1 MTCGVCEAQI
11 PDEYTLCWDHTAP
24 IQKHLAEIDSTIH
37 ELRTTMARQDVGAQ
51 SLGSGSTTAQPA
63 VNLDALDA
71 YEQLREV
78 VVGWAVALQG
88 RAFYWLVRTEDAAS
102 YLLTNLDLVARQD
115 WAPDLGRELAD
126 AVRQAVQV
134 TDRAA
139 DKISLG
145 RCQTII
151 SGERCPDNVTAIQ
164 GQTHGRCRTCGTT
177 VDILEHQQSLLQ
189 EANRVLSSLPKLVRA
204 LRSAGH
210 LPGVSIKRVE
220 HWVQR
225 GKLGPVIPFRNLY
238 TAADIMDTY
247 RRVEAYKAELA
258 AKALRKKAA

>member
-24 IQKHLAEIDSTIH
+24 IQKHLAEIDSTII

-88 RAFYWLVRTEDAAS
+88 RAFYWLVRTEEAAS

-126 AVRQAVQV
+126 AVRGAVQV

-151 SGERCPDNVTAIQ
+151 SGERCPDTVTAIQ

-177 VDILEHQQSLLQ
+177 VDILEYQAGLLAQ
-189 EANRVLSSLPKLVRA
+189 AWHVKAPLPQILRA
-204 LRSAGH
+204 LKQGKHAS
-210 LPGVSIKRVE
+210 LSMSRVE
-220 HWVQR
+220 WWIKKGTLAPAE
-225 GKLGPVIPFRNLY
+225 GKLY
-238 TAADIMDTY
+238 TAAAVM
-247 RRVEAYKAELA
+247 RAYWQTPSG
-258 AKALRKKAA
+258 RKVAPTFSADMGTIAG